1 MFRGITP
8 PPVVAS
14 SVKLPRPAGESS
26 AVTGD
31 GPSQAAP
38 FSMRWVV
45 VLEAVAA
52 HGRVEETEFERGC
65 DWFQGRIEVGRS
77 DREAAIRTTSS
88 LGPRGHGAELREE
101 KGGGAERPIHGALAA
116 AFISCVMHALRTL
129 VTALVAPLDPVLHA
143 EAVVALRRV
152 RHPADLDRLAG
163 SWLTSGRGKRLKLV
177 KHGSGT
183 FMVVEYDDGWT
194 RRLAMAA
201 LER

>member
-1 MFRGITP
+1 
-8 PPVVAS
+8 
-14 SVKLPRPAGESS
+14 
-26 AVTGD
+26 
-31 GPSQAAP
+31 
-38 FSMRWVV
+38 
-45 VLEAVAA
+45 
-52 HGRVEETEFERGC
+52 
-65 DWFQGRIEVGRS
+65 
-77 DREAAIRTTSS
+77 
-88 LGPRGHGAELREE
+88 
-101 KGGGAERPIHGALAA
+101 
-116 AFISCVMHALRTL
+116 MHALRTL